1 VSTTF
6 RIALLAGLLAL
17 VSNLAVIAFIY
28 YRTHD
33 EAAATLHQQVIEQGK
48 VLADVDRSGGKPAL
62 DDAIQDTIT
71 YADPQTAVAILGPDG
86 RQIEGNL
93 EAVPPSLLK
102 FREGYLNAL
111 IRLRGQTTPREAA
124 LVMHELPRGNWL
136 VSGRIAG
143 EGLAIRDTLEGS
155 LLIALVVAGL
165 LGLLCGLI
173 LARYVGQRISEIAGV
188 ADRISA
194 RDLSQRVPVSR
205 ADDAFDR
212 LGRQINAM
220 LDRISALMEELR
232 LLTDS
237 LAHDLRSPVSRL
249 RSAAHAAAQ
258 ASDPAEQ
265 EELLGSV
272 IRQADSLMRILTT
285 VLEISRSEAL
295 TGRKQFAWFDVGD
308 LAAELAE
315 MYDPL
320 AEERDAAL
328 VYERPAWPVPLFG
341 HRQLLAQ
348 AISNLIENAV
358 RYGASGGE
366 IRVKVEPN
374 ERNIRVEIAD
384 RGSGIPPE
392 RREEARRRFGRLDT
406 SRSDEGAGL
415 GLALAESIAH
425 LHGGHLLLEDNRPGL
440 LTVMV
445 LPVYALLPRDAN
457 EPAPR
462 PASVSIDE

>member
-1 VSTTF
+1 VSTTL

-17 VSNLAVIAFIY
+17 VSNLAVIGFIY

-48 VLADVDRSGGKPAL
+48 VLADVYRSGGKPAL
-62 DDAIQDTIT
+62 DDAIHDTMT
-71 YADPQTAVAILGPDG
+71 YGDAQAAVALLNPDG

-93 EAVPPSLLK
+93 EDVPPSLLR
-102 FREGYLNAL
+102 FREGYRNAL
-111 IRLRGQTTPREAA
+111 IRLRGQTTPSEAA
-124 LVMHELPRGNWL
+124 LMMHKLPSGEWL
-136 VSGRIAG
+136 ISGRIAG
-143 EGLAIRDTLEGS
+143 EGLAIRDTLERS

-165 LGLLCGLI
+165 LGLFCGVI
-173 LARYVGQRISEIAGV
+173 LARYVGQRIGEIVRV
-188 ADRISA
+188 ADRISG
-194 RDLSQRVPVSR
+194 RDLSQRVPVTR

-249 RSAAHAAAQ
+249 RAAAHSAAQ

-265 EELLGSV
+265 EEMFGSV
-272 IRQADSLMRILTT
+272 IREADSLMRILTT

-295 TGRKQFAWFDVGD
+295 TGRKQFAWFDVGE

-320 AEERDAAL
+320 AEERGATL
-328 VYERPAWPVPLFG
+328 VYDRPALPVPLLG

-348 AISNLIENAV
+348 AISNLIENAI

-366 IRVKVEPN
+366 IQVRVEPG
-374 ERNIRVEIAD
+374 ERNIRLEVAD
-384 RGSGIPPE
+384 RGPGIPPE
-392 RREEARRRFGRLDT
+392 RRDEARRRFGRLDT
-406 SRSDEGAGL
+406 SRSHEGAGL

-425 LHGGHLLLEDNRPGL
+425 LHNGQLLLEDNQPGL
-440 LTVMV
+440 RTVLV
-445 LPVYALLPRDAN
+445 LPVHSQQARVA
-457 EPAPR
+457 
-462 PASVSIDE
+462 

>member
-1 VSTTF
+1 VPTTL

-17 VSNLAVIAFIY
+17 LSNLAVIGFIY

-33 EAAATLHQQVIEQGK
+33 DAVATVHQQVIEQGK
-48 VLADVDRSGGKPAL
+48 VLADVYRSGGQPAL
-62 DDAIQDTIT
+62 DDALRDTMT
-71 YADPQTAVAILGPDG
+71 YADPQTAIALLGPDG
-86 RQIEGNL
+86 RPLMGNIEPAPTSTL
-93 EAVPPSLLK
+93 PLQ
-102 FREGYLNAL
+102 EGYRNAL

-124 LVMHELPRGNWL
+124 LVVHHLRSGRWV

-143 EGLAIRDTLEGS
+143 EGFAIRDTLERS
-155 LLIALVVAGL
+155 LLIALIMAGL
-165 LGLLCGLI
+165 LGLLCGVV
-173 LARYVGQRISEIAGV
+173 LAHYVGQRIGEIANV
-188 ADRISA
+188 ADRISG

-205 ADDAFDR
+205 AGDAFDR

-220 LDRISALMEELR
+220 LDRIGGLMEELR

-258 ASDPAEQ
+258 TSEPKEQ

-272 IRQADSLMRILTT
+272 VRQADALMRILTA

-295 TGRKQFAWFDVGD
+295 TGRKQFNWFDVGE

-320 AEERDAAL
+320 AEEAAANL
-328 VYERPAWPVPLFG
+328 QFERPSRPIPLFG

-348 AISNLIENAV
+348 AVSNLIENAI
-358 RYGASGGE
+358 RYGSAGGE
-366 IRVKVEPN
+366 IC
-374 ERNIRVEIAD
+374 IRVEPGERRIRIEVGD
-384 RGSGIPPE
+384 RGPGIPAA
-392 RREEARRRFGRLDT
+392 RRAEARRRFGRLDS

-415 GLALAESIAH
+415 GLALAEAIAH
-425 LHGGHLLLEDNRPGL
+425 LHEGKLMLEDNAPGL
-440 LTVMV
+440 LTVLE
-445 LPVYALLPRDAN
+445 LPVHSQQAHAT
-457 EPAPR
+457 
-462 PASVSIDE
+462 